1 MTIRELLKYTIL
13 DIGSYKLTVGAV
25 LVAILVY
32 FLARLL
38 LRLSARMM
46 ERIGKKRGLDAG
58 RQMALQ
64 QLMSY
69 IIWVLS
75 IFLILEVIGIKPTLL
90 LASSAA
96 LLVGLGFGLQQIFA
110 DVISGVFLLFEGTI
124 HVGDILEVDGMIGRI
139 EQISLR
145 TSMFK
150 TRDDINMIIPNRM
163 FINDRVVNWSHDNK
177 ATRFKVSVGVSYSSD
192 VQKVR
197 SILMQCA
204 LDNEDVL
211 TDDASRYPLVRFVA
225 FGESSLDFELF
236 FYSKNMFR
244 IENTLSDLRFAIRKE
259 FLNQHVEIPFPQRDL
274 HLRTANPEIHF
285 SK

>member
-177 ATRFKVSVGVSYSSD
+177 ATRFKVSVGVSYNSD